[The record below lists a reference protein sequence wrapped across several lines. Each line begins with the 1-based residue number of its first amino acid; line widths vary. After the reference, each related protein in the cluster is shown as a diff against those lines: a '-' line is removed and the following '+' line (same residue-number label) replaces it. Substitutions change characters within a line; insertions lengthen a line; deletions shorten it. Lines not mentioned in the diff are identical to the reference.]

1 MRPLEETTRNG
12 RPSPR
17 SQTATVPSELDR
29 LRPTCR
35 HQALAIDTPTDAVST
50 LRARV
55 AVLEAENAA
64 LHGARR

>member
-12 RPSPR
+12 RPSPT

-35 HQALAIDTPTDAVST
+35 HQALAIDTLTDAAPAR
-50 LRARV
+50 RAR
-55 AVLEAENAA
+55 
-64 LHGARR
+64 R

>member
-12 RPSPR
+12 RPSPT
-17 SQTATVPSELDR
+17 SQTATVLSELDR
-29 LRPTCR
+29 LRATCR
-35 HQALAIDTPTDAVST
+35 HQALAIDTDAVST

>member
-12 RPSPR
+12 RPSPT

-29 LRPTCR
+29 LRATCR